1 MYSPKALQELL
12 TPEEFKIVVTQAN
25 LVAET
30 LSKSSKMENFSV
42 DELAYSAFAMG
53 AGCGFAIGIIRRGT
67 PAEKANILVKLQEKE

>member
-1 MYSPKALQELL
+1 MYSPKALEELL
-12 TPEEFKIVVTQAN
+12 TPEEFKIIVTQAN

-30 LSKSSKMENFSV
+30 MSNSSKMESFSV

-67 PAEKANILVKLQEKE
+67 LAEKAAIIMKLQEKE

>member
-1 MYSPKALQELL
+1 MYSPKALEELL

-30 LSKSSKMENFSV
+30 MSNSSKMESFSV
-42 DELAYSAFAMG
+42 NELTYSAFAMG

-67 PAEKANILVKLQEKE
+67 PAEKANIIEKLQETE

>member
-1 MYSPKALQELL
+1 MYSPKALEELL
-12 TPEEFKIVVTQAN
+12 TTEEFKIIVTQAN

-30 LSKSSKMENFSV
+30 MSKSSKMESFSV

-67 PAEKANILVKLQEKE
+67 PAEKADLIMKLQEKE

>member
-12 TPEEFKIVVTQAN
+12 TPEEFKIIVTQAN

-42 DELAYSAFAMG
+42 NELAYSAFAMG

-67 PAEKANILVKLQEKE
+67 PAEKADIIMKLQEEK

>member
-12 TPEEFKIVVTQAN
+12 TPEEFKIIVTQAN

-30 LSKSSKMENFSV
+30 LVKNCRLNC

-67 PAEKANILVKLQEKE
+67 PAEKLDLIMKLQEKE

>member
-42 DELAYSAFAMG
+42 VELAYSAFAMG

-67 PAEKANILVKLQEKE
+67 PAEKADIIVKLQEKE

>member
-12 TPEEFKIVVTQAN
+12 TTEEFQIVVTQAN

-30 LSKSSKMENFSV
+30 MSKSSNMENFSV
-42 DELAYSAFAMG
+42 AEIAYSAFAMG

-67 PAEKANILVKLQEKE
+67 PAEKADIIVKL